1 MISKELLRSKI
12 EQHCKRNKIDNF
24 IKACIINYLYDKSK
38 YQSQYIEE
46 KALLNM
52 IDKNIYNLSVNLIE
66 VIQIK
71 HKEEIYIEYNERAKT
86 LSYCIASKYK
96 GIQEKE
102 FVVSELKAMIY
113 KELEKISNLYLK
125 RNEIFSNGFYLENI
139 AKTRALVDI
148 FSDLEA
154 ALYINLKPKYQLN
167 LGNGYYI
174 LTRHQSDNSE
184 VLGYAEIVKK
194 LIGEKLYYY
203 AVNNPKLYS
212 QKIRETFTNEYGD
225 MGLIESYLIAI
236 KQESDI
242 ARKIQYHKQISKIL
256 YGYGQKAN
264 LQDIE
269 IYLIKHKEE

>member
-125 RNEIFSNGFYLENI
+125 RNEIFSNGFYLGNI

-212 QKIRETFTNEYGD
+212 QKLRETFTNEYGD

-256 YGYGQKAN
+256 YGYGQKAK

>member
-1 MISKELLRSKI
+1 MISKELLISKI

-139 AKTRALVDI
+139 AKTRVLVDI

-212 QKIRETFTNEYGD
+212 QKLRETFTNEYGD

-242 ARKIQYHKQISKIL
+242 ARKIQYHKQISKLL

>member
-12 EQHCKRNKIDNF
+12 EKHCKINKIDNF

-256 YGYGQKAN
+256 YGYGQKAK

>member
-139 AKTRALVDI
+139 AKTRVLVDI

-256 YGYGQKAN
+256 YGYGQKAK

>member
-71 HKEEIYIEYNERAKT
+71 HKEEIYIEYNKRAKT

-139 AKTRALVDI
+139 AKTRVLVDI

-212 QKIRETFTNEYGD
+212 QKLRETFTNEYGD

>member
-46 KALLNM
+46 NALLNM

-113 KELEKISNLYLK
+113 KELEKISNLYCK

-154 ALYINLKPKYQLN
+154 TLYINLKPKYQLN

-212 QKIRETFTNEYGD
+212 QKLRETFTNEYGD

-236 KQESDI
+236 KQEPDI

>member
-1 MISKELLRSKI
+1 MISKELLKSKI

-71 HKEEIYIEYNERAKT
+71 HKAEIYIEYNERAKT

-102 FVVSELKAMIY
+102 FVLSELKAMIY

-139 AKTRALVDI
+139 AKTRVLVDI

-212 QKIRETFTNEYGD
+212 QKLRETFTNEYGD

>member
-1 MISKELLRSKI
+1 MISKELLKSKI

-71 HKEEIYIEYNERAKT
+71 HKAEIYIEYNERAKT

-102 FVVSELKAMIY
+102 FVLSELKAMIY

-125 RNEIFSNGFYLENI
+125 RNEIFSNGFYLENV

-154 ALYINLKPKYQLN
+154 TLYINLKPKYQLN

-194 LIGEKLYYY
+194 LIGEKVYYY

-212 QKIRETFTNEYGD
+212 QKLRKTFTNEYGD

-236 KQESDI
+236 KQEPDI

>member
-184 VLGYAEIVKK
+184 ALGYAEIVKK

-212 QKIRETFTNEYGD
+212 QKLRETFTNEYGD

-264 LQDIE
+264 LKDIE

>member
-125 RNEIFSNGFYLENI
+125 RNEIFSNGFYLGNI

-264 LQDIE
+264 LHDIE

>member
-139 AKTRALVDI
+139 AKTRVLVDI

-203 AVNNPKLYS
+203 AINNPKLYS

-242 ARKIQYHKQISKIL
+242 ARKIQYHKQISKLL

>member
-46 KALLNM
+46 NALLNM

-154 ALYINLKPKYQLN
+154 TLYINLKPKYQLN

-212 QKIRETFTNEYGD
+212 QKLRETFTNEYGD

-236 KQESDI
+236 KQEPDI

-256 YGYGQKAN
+256 YGYGQKAK

>member
-1 MISKELLRSKI
+1 MISKELLKSKI

-71 HKEEIYIEYNERAKT
+71 HKAEIYIEYNERAKT

-102 FVVSELKAMIY
+102 FVLSELKAMIY

-125 RNEIFSNGFYLENI
+125 RNEIFSNGFYLENV

-154 ALYINLKPKYQLN
+154 TLYINLKPKYQLN

-203 AVNNPKLYS
+203 AINNPKLYS
-212 QKIRETFTNEYGD
+212 QKLRETFTNEYGD

-236 KQESDI
+236 KQEPDI

>member
-154 ALYINLKPKYQLN
+154 ALYINLSPKYQLN

-212 QKIRETFTNEYGD
+212 QKLRETFTNEYGD

-256 YGYGQKAN
+256 YGYGQKAK

>member
-125 RNEIFSNGFYLENI
+125 INEIFSNGFYLENI
-139 AKTRALVDI
+139 AKTRVLVDI

-154 ALYINLKPKYQLN
+154 ALYIHLKPKYQLN

-212 QKIRETFTNEYGD
+212 QKLRETFTNEYGD
-225 MGLIESYLIAI
+225 MGLIESYLIAK

>member
-1 MISKELLRSKI
+1 MISKELLKSKI

-71 HKEEIYIEYNERAKT
+71 HKEEIYIEYNEIAKT

-102 FVVSELKAMIY
+102 FVLSELKAMIY

-125 RNEIFSNGFYLENI
+125 RNEIFSNGFYLENV

-154 ALYINLKPKYQLN
+154 TLYINLKPKYQLN

-212 QKIRETFTNEYGD
+212 QKLRKTFTNEYGD

-236 KQESDI
+236 KQEPDI

>member
-1 MISKELLRSKI
+1 MISKELLKSKI

-71 HKEEIYIEYNERAKT
+71 HKAEIYIEYNERAKT

-96 GIQEKE
+96 GIQEKA
-102 FVVSELKAMIY
+102 FVLSELKAMIY

-125 RNEIFSNGFYLENI
+125 RNEIFSNGFYLENV

-154 ALYINLKPKYQLN
+154 TLYINLKPKYQLN

-212 QKIRETFTNEYGD
+212 QKLRKTFTNEYGD

-236 KQESDI
+236 KQEPDI

>member
-38 YQSQYIEE
+38 YQSQYIAE

-125 RNEIFSNGFYLENI
+125 RNEIFSNGFYLENV
-139 AKTRALVDI
+139 AKTRYLVDI

-212 QKIRETFTNEYGD
+212 QKLRETFTNEYGD

-242 ARKIQYHKQISKIL
+242 ARKIQYHKQISKLL

>member
-1 MISKELLRSKI
+1 MISKELLKSKI

-71 HKEEIYIEYNERAKT
+71 HKAEIYIEYNERAKT

-113 KELEKISNLYLK
+113 KELEKIANLYLK

-154 ALYINLKPKYQLN
+154 ALYINLSPKYQLN

-212 QKIRETFTNEYGD
+212 QKLRKTFTNEYGD

-256 YGYGQKAN
+256 YGYGQKAK

>member
-52 IDKNIYNLSVNLIE
+52 IDKNIYNLSVNLTE

>member
-71 HKEEIYIEYNERAKT
+71 HKEEIYIEYNKRAKT

-125 RNEIFSNGFYLENI
+125 RNEIFSNGFYLGNI

-203 AVNNPKLYS
+203 AINNPKLYS
-212 QKIRETFTNEYGD
+212 QKLRETFTNEYGD

>member
-125 RNEIFSNGFYLENI
+125 RNEVFSNGFYLENI
-139 AKTRALVDI
+139 AKIRALVDI

-154 ALYINLKPKYQLN
+154 ALYINLKPKYQLH
-167 LGNGYYI
+167 LGHGYYI

-203 AVNNPKLYS
+203 AINNPKLYS
-212 QKIRETFTNEYGD
+212 QKLRETFTNEYGD

>member
-46 KALLNM
+46 NALLNM

-113 KELEKISNLYLK
+113 KELEKISNLYCK
-125 RNEIFSNGFYLENI
+125 RNEIFSNGFYLEDV

-154 ALYINLKPKYQLN
+154 TLYINLKPKYQLN

-212 QKIRETFTNEYGD
+212 QKLRETFTNEYGD

-236 KQESDI
+236 KQEPDI

-256 YGYGQKAN
+256 YGYGQKAK

>member
-12 EQHCKRNKIDNF
+12 EQHCKRNKIDTF

-139 AKTRALVDI
+139 VKTRALVGI

-212 QKIRETFTNEYGD
+212 QKLRETFTNEYGD

>member
-102 FVVSELKAMIY
+102 FVLSELKAMIY

-125 RNEIFSNGFYLENI
+125 RNEIFSNGFYLENV

-154 ALYINLKPKYQLN
+154 TLYINLKPKYQLN

-212 QKIRETFTNEYGD
+212 QKLRKTFTNEYGD

-236 KQESDI
+236 KQEPDI

>member
-102 FVVSELKAMIY
+102 FVLAELKAIIY
-113 KELEKISNLYLK
+113 KALEKISNLYLK

-139 AKTRALVDI
+139 AKTRVLVDI

-203 AVNNPKLYS
+203 AINNPKLYS
-212 QKIRETFTNEYGD
+212 QRLRETFTNEYGD

>member
-1 MISKELLRSKI
+1 MISKELLKSKI

-71 HKEEIYIEYNERAKT
+71 HKAEIYIEYNERAKT

-102 FVVSELKAMIY
+102 FVLSELKAMIY

-125 RNEIFSNGFYLENI
+125 RNEIFSNGFYLENV

-154 ALYINLKPKYQLN
+154 TLYINLKPKYQLN

-212 QKIRETFTNEYGD
+212 QKLRKTFTNEYGD
-225 MGLIESYLIAI
+225 FGLIESYLVAI
-236 KQESDI
+236 KHEQNIS
-242 ARKIQYHKQISKIL
+242 RKIQYHKQISELL
-256 YGYGQKAN
+256 YRYSQKAN
-264 LQDIE
+264 LKDIE
-269 IYLIKHKEE
+269 IYLINYKEE

>member
-12 EQHCKRNKIDNF
+12 EQHCKKNKIDNF

-212 QKIRETFTNEYGD
+212 QKLRETFTNEYGD

>member
-1 MISKELLRSKI
+1 MISKELLRNKI

-96 GIQEKE
+96 GIQKKE
-102 FVVSELKAMIY
+102 FVLSELKAMIY

-212 QKIRETFTNEYGD
+212 QKLRETFTNEYGD
-225 MGLIESYLIAI
+225 IGLIESYLIAI
-236 KQESDI
+236 KQEPDI

>member
-139 AKTRALVDI
+139 VKTRALVGI

-212 QKIRETFTNEYGD
+212 QKLRETFTNEYGD

>member
-12 EQHCKRNKIDNF
+12 EQHCKKNKIDNF

-256 YGYGQKAN
+256 YGYGQKAK

>member
-12 EQHCKRNKIDNF
+12 EQHCKKNKIDNF

-154 ALYINLKPKYQLN
+154 ALYINLSPKYQLN

-212 QKIRETFTNEYGD
+212 QKLRETFTNEYGD

>member
-86 LSYCIASKYK
+86 LSYCIASKYN

-256 YGYGQKAN
+256 YGYGQKAK

>member
-125 RNEIFSNGFYLENI
+125 RNEVFSNGFYLENI

-154 ALYINLKPKYQLN
+154 ALYINLKPKYQLH
-167 LGNGYYI
+167 LGHGYYI

-203 AVNNPKLYS
+203 AINNPKLYS
-212 QKIRETFTNEYGD
+212 QKLRETFTNEYGD

>member
-102 FVVSELKAMIY
+102 FVVSELKSMIY

-212 QKIRETFTNEYGD
+212 QKLRETFTNEYGD

-256 YGYGQKAN
+256 YGYSQKAK

>member
-113 KELEKISNLYLK
+113 KELEKISNFYCK
-125 RNEIFSNGFYLENI
+125 RNEIFSNGFYLENVS
-139 AKTRALVDI
+139 KTKVLVDI

-154 ALYINLKPKYQLN
+154 ALYINLKTKYQLN

-212 QKIRETFTNEYGD
+212 QKLRETFTNEYGD

>member
-52 IDKNIYNLSVNLIE
+52 IEKNIYNLSVNLIE

-212 QKIRETFTNEYGD
+212 QKLRETFTNEYGD

-256 YGYGQKAN
+256 YGYGQKAK

>member
-212 QKIRETFTNEYGD
+212 QKLRETFTNEYGD

-264 LQDIE
+264 LKDIE